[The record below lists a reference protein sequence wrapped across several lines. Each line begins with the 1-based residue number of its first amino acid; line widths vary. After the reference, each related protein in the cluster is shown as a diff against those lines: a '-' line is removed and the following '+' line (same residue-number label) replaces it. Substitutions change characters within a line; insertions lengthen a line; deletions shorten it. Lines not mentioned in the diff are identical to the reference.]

1 MLRPGTGVWAEL
13 SSVRPAIG
21 EWATLTLSEPVARAL
36 GVAPGT
42 VGLAAVVSTYI
53 GETEKN
59 LAKVFA
65 GAEESGAVLLF
76 DEADALFGKR
86 TDVRDAHDRYAD
98 LEVSYLLSRLALA
111 QAVPLAVRRNR
122 QRARSAALHIAD
134 RPS

>member
-1 MLRPGTGVWAEL
+1 MLTGSAW
-13 SSVRPAIG
+13 P
-21 EWATLTLSEPVARAL
+21 
-36 GVAPGT
+36 PGT

-65 GAEESGAVLLF
+65 GADVGGAVLLF

-86 TDVRDAHDRYAD
+86 SDVRDAHDRYAD
-98 LEVSYLLSRLALA
+98 LEVSFPLSRLALA

-122 QRARSAALHIAD
+122 QRVRPAALHISD